1 MADDSSTSVAATP
14 PAGTHRAPRNSIR
27 GRLRSAFAGTRALR
41 VPAFRVLFAAQ
52 VVSFVGTWS
61 QNLATS
67 LLVLHLTGSAAALG
81 LVTAIQFAPTLLLSP
96 VTGRVLD
103 RVDVR
108 RLLIAT
114 AAASAATALV
124 LAALT
129 AVDRA
134 PLWSVGVAVGALGIA
149 QAFDRPGIYTLIP
162 RVVDADHRPSAISLI
177 TMSGAAARLAGP
189 ALAGLLY
196 ATVGP
201 AACFAVNGASYV
213 VVIGALVA
221 VPRLRAGAA
230 APTGAVTPAEPA
242 AAPPKPT
249 GPAAGGLGLGYAWRH
264 RDLRAALL
272 ANLAIG
278 CLTFN
283 FGVMLAAMVT
293 FTYRAGSGTVGIA
306 YSTDAVGAVLGGL
319 IAVGA
324 AVTRRRLALA
334 CAALGLTI
342 GAAGLAPSLT
352 LFLAALPIMGV
363 AITVYQS
370 TVTALVQQVSDPGML
385 GRMMSLLTLG
395 WFGTTPVGAL
405 LIGWVADA
413 FSARAA
419 MVVAGGTCVVC
430 AVLLLAPRRRAGAV
444 GMTPSREE
452 GAT

>member
-1 MADDSSTSVAATP
+1 M
-14 PAGTHRAPRNSIR
+14 
-27 GRLRSAFAGTRALR
+27 FAGTRALR
-41 VPAFRVLFAAQ
+41 APAFRVLFAAQ

-96 VTGRVLD
+96 LTGRVLD

-108 RLLIAT
+108 RLLIT
-114 AAASAATALV
+114 TASASATTALV
-124 LAALT
+124 LAAL
-129 AVDRA
+129 AAAGRA
-134 PLWSVGVAVGALGIA
+134 PLWAIGIAVGLFGVA

-162 RVVDADHRPSAISLI
+162 RVVDVEDRPSAISLI

-189 ALAGLLY
+189 ALAGVLY
-196 ATVGP
+196 ATVGA

-213 VVIGALVA
+213 VVVAALVI
-221 VPRLRAGAA
+221 VPRLRGART
-230 APTGAVTPAEPA
+230 APPAPRAKAEPA
-242 AAPPKPT
+242 D
-249 GPAAGGLGLGYAWRH
+249 GGLGLGYAWRH

-272 ANLAIG
+272 ANVAIG

-293 FTYRAGSGTVGIA
+293 FTYRAGSSTVGLA
-306 YSTDAVGAVLGGL
+306 YSTDAIGAVLGGL

-324 AVTRRRLALA
+324 AVTRRRLAAA

-342 GAAGLAPSLT
+342 GAAGLAPNLV
-352 LFLAALPIMGV
+352 LFLAVLPVMGV
-363 AITVYQS
+363 AITLYQS
-370 TVTALVQQVSDPGML
+370 TVTALVQQASDPGML

-405 LIGWVADA
+405 VIGWVADA
-413 FSARAA
+413 YSARAA
-419 MVVAGGTCVVC
+419 MVVAGGTCLVC
-430 AVLLLAPRRRAGAV
+430 AFALLTPGCRRGAV
-444 GMTPSREE
+444 GMTPKREGE
-452 GAT
+452 VT